1 MKQRP
6 PISTRTVTLF
16 PYTTLFRSFLL
27 YFLER
32 AFGRLA
38 IRLDGQLLYD
48 GRVFAFIED
57 RAGFVSLLPRLHK
70 ADHRIDAEV
79 HALLHSV
86 IGIVPAPELPTARLN
101 EKIEAVAVRQL
112 VSLIARFC
120 VS

>member
-1 MKQRP
+1 MDGCPLRLEHLMP
-6 PISTRTVTLF
+6 
-16 PYTTLFRSFLL
+16 FLRD
-27 YFLER
+27 FLER

-101 EKIEAVAVRQL
+101 EKIEAVAEIGRAPCRERVGQYG
-112 VSLIARFC
+112 
-120 VS
+120 

>member
-1 MKQRP
+1 MDGCPLRLEHLMP
-6 PISTRTVTLF
+6 
-16 PYTTLFRSFLL
+16 FLRD
-27 YFLER
+27 FLER

-86 IGIVPAPELPTARLN
+86 IGIVPAPELPTARSEEHTSELQSLMR
-101 EKIEAVAVRQL
+101 ISYAV
-112 VSLIARFC
+112 FC
-120 VS
+120 LKKKTKHTDT